1 MKIFFTNFFYFIK
14 KANKNRKLSMQKR
27 KHKSSEE

>member
-1 MKIFFTNFFYFIK
+1 MKIFFRNFFYFK